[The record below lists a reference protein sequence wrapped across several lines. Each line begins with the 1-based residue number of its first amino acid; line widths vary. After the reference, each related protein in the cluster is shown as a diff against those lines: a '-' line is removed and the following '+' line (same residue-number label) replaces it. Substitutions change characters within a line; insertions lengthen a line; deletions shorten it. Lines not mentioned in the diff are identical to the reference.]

1 MALSARSR
9 IVAAALCSVCLA
21 PAQAPAQQLPSAGD
35 ALRDLRPLN
44 QPPPAPNAPSATLDV
59 VPEAR
64 PAMSNVPGLRV
75 EVKSFHISG
84 LTAFSERQLLPL
96 LEPRLGPNRSFADL
110 QGAAETVA
118 DQLRAAG
125 YFLVRAYLPAQE
137 ILDGRVEIAV
147 LEGRIG
153 RVPPPVRKGEI
164 RVSEEA
170 VDALLSP
177 LRPGTLIREDNIER
191 ALFLLGD
198 LRGLQVKSVLQP
210 GDLNGTADLLIEL
223 SPPCAGEQSQWPVR
237 RLTDCRLEATAEADN
252 LGSRYTGELRTGGSL
267 TWIGPLRRGDSLSLR
282 VMVTST
288 GGLSFGRLAYL
299 MPVGPYGSKVGAAYS
314 KLSYRLGTDA
324 FDDLDA
330 YGSADVVSAFA
341 THPFKRGRNL
351 NLFGTLGYDQRKMSD
366 LIASVGIIN
375 ERKIDAA
382 QINFVGDSRDRLFGG
397 GINNFS
403 VGLTAG
409 RLNIL
414 TADAL
419 ALDTAS
425 GSNTQGNYQRLSAS
439 YTRLQALGTT
449 LLGYFSTTAQVASKN
464 LDRSEKLSGGG
475 PDAVRAYA
483 PGEAA
488 ADETVIATAELRAP
502 IPRPQGSSI
511 PGDFVGALFVDASQ
525 GRINKIALPNDTA
538 LNRRRLAGV
547 GLGLTWGRPDDF
559 LLRAT
564 AAWRVSGP
572 PAGDPADKRPRFY
585 LQLSKS
591 L

>member
-1 MALSARSR
+1 M
-9 IVAAALCSVCLA
+9 
-21 PAQAPAQQLPSAGD
+21 
-35 ALRDLRPLN
+35 RPLN
-44 QPPPAPNAPSATLDV
+44 QPPVPPSAPSATLDV

-64 PAMSNVPGLRV
+64 PAMPNAPGLRV
-75 EVKSFHISG
+75 DVKSFRISG
-84 LTAFSERQLLPL
+84 LTAFSERELLPL
-96 LEPRLGPNRSFADL
+96 LEPRLGPNRGFADL
-110 QGAAETVA
+110 QAAAEVVA
-118 DQLRAAG
+118 DHLRAAG
-125 YFLVRAYLPAQE
+125 YFLVQAYLPTQE
-137 ILDGRVEIAV
+137 IRDGQVEIAV
-147 LEGRIG
+147 FEGRIG
-153 RVPPPVRKGEI
+153 RVPKPTRSGEI

-198 LRGLQVKSVLQP
+198 LKGLQVKSTLKP
-210 GDLNGTADLLIEL
+210 GDLNGTADLVIEL

-237 RLTDCRLEATAEADN
+237 RVTECRFEATAEADN
-252 LGSRYTGELRTGGSL
+252 LGSRYTGEWRTGASL
-267 TWIGPLRRGDSLSLR
+267 TWIGPLRRGDSLSMRFL
-282 VMVTST
+282 VTST
-288 GGLSFGRLAYL
+288 GGLSFGRIAYL
-299 MPVGPYGSKVGAAYS
+299 VPVGPYGSKVGAAYS

-330 YGSADVVSAFA
+330 HGAADVLSMFA

-351 NLFGTLGYDQRKMSD
+351 NLFATLGYDQRKMSD
-366 LIASVGIIN
+366 LIAAVGIVN
-375 ERKIDAA
+375 QRNLDAA
-382 QINFVGDSRDRLFGG
+382 QVNLVGDSRDRLFGG

-403 VGLTAG
+403 LGLTAG

-414 TADAL
+414 TPDAL

-425 GSNTQGNYQRLSAS
+425 GSNTQGSYQRWSAS

-449 LLGYFSTTAQVASKN
+449 LLGYFSTTAQLASKN

-488 ADETVIATAELRAP
+488 ADDVVIATAELRAP
-502 IPRPQGSSI
+502 IPRPQGFAI
-511 PGDFVGALFVDASQ
+511 PGDFVGALFVDASH
-525 GRINKIALPNDTA
+525 GRINKTALPNDTA
-538 LNRRRLAGV
+538 PNVRRLAGV

-572 PAGDPADKRPRFY
+572 PAGDPADRRPRMY

>member
-1 MALSARSR
+1 M
-9 IVAAALCSVCLA
+9 
-21 PAQAPAQQLPSAGD
+21 
-35 ALRDLRPLN
+35 RDLRPLN
-44 QPPPAPNAPSATLDV
+44 QPPPQSTAPSATLDV
-59 VPEAR
+59 SREAR
-64 PAMSNVPGLRV
+64 PPMPDSPGLRV

-84 LTAFSERQLLPL
+84 LTVFNEQQILRL
-96 LEPRLGPNRSFADL
+96 LEPRLGPNRSLADL
-110 QGAAETVA
+110 QAAAEAVA
-118 DQLRAAG
+118 DHLRATG

-137 ILDGRVEIAV
+137 IQEGRVEIAV

-153 RVPPPVRKGEI
+153 RVPKPVRTGEI

-198 LRGLQVKSVLQP
+198 LKGLQVKSVLQP
-210 GDLNGTADLLIEL
+210 GDLNGTADLLVEL
-223 SPPCAGEQSQWPVR
+223 SPPCAGEQSPWPVR
-237 RLTDCRLEATAEADN
+237 RYTDCRFEATAEADN
-252 LGSRYTGELRTGGSL
+252 LGSRYTGEWRTGGSL
-267 TWIGPLRRGDSLSLR
+267 TWIGPLRRGDSLSMR
-282 VMVTST
+282 VMLTST

-299 MPVGPYGSKVGAAYS
+299 APVGPYGSKVGAAYS
-314 KLSYRLGTDA
+314 RLSYRLGTEA
-324 FDDLDA
+324 FDNLDA

-341 THPFKRGRNL
+341 THPFRRGRNL
-351 NLFGTLGYDQRKMSD
+351 NLFATLGYDQRKMND
-366 LIASVGIIN
+366 LIASVGIVN

-403 VGLTAG
+403 IGLTAG

-425 GSNTQGNYQRLSAS
+425 GSNTQGAYQRWAAS

-449 LLGYFSTTAQVASKN
+449 LLGYFSTSAQLASKN

-488 ADETVIATAELRAP
+488 ADEVVIATAELRAP

-511 PGDFVGALFVDASQ
+511 PGDFVAALFIDASH
-525 GRINKIALPNDTA
+525 GRVNKIALPNDTA
-538 LNRRRLAGV
+538 SNIRRLGGA

-572 PAGDPADKRPRFY
+572 PAGDPADRRPRFY

>member
-1 MALSARSR
+1 MFLNTGSR
-9 IVAAALCSVCLA
+9 IVAAAFCSVWLV
-21 PAQAPAQQLPSAGD
+21 PAAVQAQPVPSAGD

-44 QPPPAPNAPSATLDV
+44 QPPVPPGAPSATLDI

-64 PAMSNVPGLRV
+64 QAMPNAPGLRV
-75 EVKSFHISG
+75 DVKSFRISG
-84 LTAFSERQLLPL
+84 LTVFSERALLPL
-96 LEPRLGPNRSFADL
+96 LEPRLGPNRGFADL
-110 QGAAETVA
+110 QAAAEVVA
-118 DQLRAAG
+118 DHLRAAG
-125 YFLVRAYLPAQE
+125 YFLVQAYLPAQE
-137 ILDGRVEIAV
+137 IKDGQVEIAV
-147 LEGRIG
+147 FEGRIG
-153 RVPPPVRKGEI
+153 RVKPTRSGEI
-164 RVSEEA
+164 RVSEDA

-198 LRGLQVKSVLQP
+198 LKGLQVKSVLQP

-223 SPPCAGEQSQWPVR
+223 SPPCAGEQSPWPVR
-237 RLTDCRLEATAEADN
+237 RLTDCRFEATAEADN
-252 LGSRYTGELRTGGSL
+252 LGSRYTGEWRTGASL
-267 TWIGPLRRGDSLSLR
+267 TWIGPLRRGDSLTMRFL
-282 VMVTST
+282 VTST
-288 GGLSFGRLAYL
+288 GGLSFGRIAYL
-299 MPVGPYGSKVGAAYS
+299 VPVGPFGSKVGAAYS
-314 KLSYRLGTDA
+314 KLSYRLGTEA
-324 FDDLDA
+324 FDNLDA
-330 YGSADVVSAFA
+330 NGSADVLSVFA

-351 NLFGTLGYDQRKMSD
+351 NLFATLGYDQRKMSD
-366 LIASVGIIN
+366 LIASVGIVN
-375 ERKIDAA
+375 QRNLDAA
-382 QINFVGDSRDRLFGG
+382 QVNLVGDSRDRLFGG

-403 VGLTAG
+403 LGLTAG

-414 TADAL
+414 TPDAL
-419 ALDTAS
+419 GLDTAS
-425 GSNTQGNYQRLSAS
+425 GSNTQGNYQRWSAS

-449 LLGYFSTTAQVASKN
+449 FLGYFSTTAQLASKN

-488 ADETVIATAELRAP
+488 ADDVVIATAELRAP
-502 IPRPQGSSI
+502 IPRPQGFAI
-511 PGDFVGALFVDASQ
+511 PGDFVGALFVDASH
-525 GRINKIALPNDTA
+525 GRVNKMALPNDTA
-538 LNRRRLAGV
+538 PNVRRLAGV

-572 PAGDPADKRPRFY
+572 PAGDLVDRRPRMY

>member
-1 MALSARSR
+1 MVLRAGSR
-9 IVAAALCSVCLA
+9 IVAVALCSAWLV
-21 PAQAPAQQLPSAGD
+21 PASALAQQLPSAGD
-35 ALRDLRPLN
+35 ALRELRPLN
-44 QPPPAPNAPSATLDV
+44 QPPTQPSTPSATLDV

-64 PAMSNVPGLRV
+64 PAMPNLPGLRV
-75 EVKSFHISG
+75 ELKSFRISG
-84 LTAFSERQLLPL
+84 LTAFSEQQLLPL

-110 QGAAETVA
+110 QAAAEAVA
-118 DQLRAAG
+118 DHLRAAG

-137 ILDGRVEIAV
+137 IKDGQVEIAV

-153 RVPPPVRKGEI
+153 RVPKPTRTGEI
-164 RVSEEA
+164 RVSEDA
-170 VDALLSP
+170 VAALLSP

-198 LRGLQVKSVLQP
+198 LKGLQVKSVLRP
-210 GDLNGTADLLIEL
+210 GDLNGTADLLVEL
-223 SPPCAGEQSQWPVR
+223 SPPCAGEQTQWPVR
-237 RLTDCRLEATAEADN
+237 RYTDCRFEATAEADN
-252 LGSRYTGELRTGGSL
+252 LGSRYTGEWRTGGSL

-282 VMVTST
+282 VMLTST
-288 GGLSFGRLAYL
+288 GGLSFGRVAYL
-299 MPVGPYGSKVGAAYS
+299 LPVGPYGSKVGAAYS

-330 YGSADVVSAFA
+330 YGSADVVSLFA

-351 NLFGTLGYDQRKMSD
+351 NLFATLGYDQRKMSD
-366 LIASVGIIN
+366 LIASVGIAN
-375 ERKIDAA
+375 ERTIDAA
-382 QINFVGDSRDRLFGG
+382 QVNFVGDSRDRLFGG

-403 VGLTAG
+403 IALAAG

-419 ALDTAS
+419 ALDTAT
-425 GSNTQGNYQRLSAS
+425 GSNTQGTYQRWSAS

-449 LLGYFSTTAQVASKN
+449 LLGYFSTTAQLASKN

-475 PDAVRAYA
+475 PEAVRAYA
-483 PGEAA
+483 AGEAA
-488 ADETVIATAELRAP
+488 ADEVVIATAELRAP
-502 IPRPQGSSI
+502 IPWPQGTSI
-511 PGDFVGALFVDASQ
+511 PGDFVGILFADASQ
-525 GRINKIALPNDTA
+525 GRINKVALPNDTA
-538 LNRRRLAGV
+538 PNRRRLAGV

-572 PAGDPADKRPRFY
+572 PAGDPVDRRPRLY